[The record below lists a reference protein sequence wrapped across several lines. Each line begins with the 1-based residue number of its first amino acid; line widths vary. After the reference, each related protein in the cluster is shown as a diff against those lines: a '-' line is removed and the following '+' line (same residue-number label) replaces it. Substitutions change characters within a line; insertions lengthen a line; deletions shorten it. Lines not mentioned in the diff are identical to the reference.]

1 MDDLTLSEREE
12 LNALRLRVVEL
23 ERKLRDY
30 HDVENAREILDL
42 PQIDPNML

>member
-30 HDVENAREILDL
+30 QDVENAREILDL